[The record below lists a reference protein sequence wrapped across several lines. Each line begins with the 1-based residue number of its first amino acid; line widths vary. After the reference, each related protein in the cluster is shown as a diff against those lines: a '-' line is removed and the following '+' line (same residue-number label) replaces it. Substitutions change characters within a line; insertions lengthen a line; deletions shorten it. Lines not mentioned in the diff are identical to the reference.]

1 MASTFYDGFERNAAR
16 GAIDLPVAALAA
28 VSVGFVAFAM
38 PANLFDGAIAATG
51 LPSVL
56 SAAQPPLGSTARL
69 LVVVVAAIATF
80 ALVFALLRLLD
91 RRGIVAPTR
100 APARARMREV
110 LGEAEEVEGPRL
122 RRADHHPDAPARR
135 PILAGSELGEP
146 NLARPYPQR
155 RAPEPE
161 PMPEP
166 EPEPEPEI
174 AEAKWEALDEVVEP
188 EIESQPEPEAAIEPE
203 FIPEPEPV
211 AAPAPVADSSISDL
225 VARLERGLERRQ
237 HIEDA
242 EAAPETSAR
251 PDPAAPGAAPTVP
264 QRDDRLRSAIENLQR
279 LASKA

>member
-51 LPSVL
+51 LPSLL

-69 LVVVVAAIATF
+69 LVVAVAAIATF
-80 ALVFALLRLLD
+80 ASVFVLLRLLD
-91 RRGIVAPTR
+91 RRGTAAPAR
-100 APARARMREV
+100 APAQARMREV
-110 LGEAEEVEGPRL
+110 LAEVDEVELPRL

-161 PMPEP
+161 PEP
-166 EPEPEPEI
+166 QPEPEPEI

-188 EIESQPEPEAAIEPE
+188 EVESQPAPEPGPEPETAIEPE

-211 AAPAPVADSSISDL
+211 APPAPVADSSISDL

-237 HIEDA
+237 HVEDA
-242 EAAPETSAR
+242 APAPETSTQ
-251 PDPAAPGAAPTVP
+251 PAPKAPE
-264 QRDDRLRSAIENLQR
+264 RDDRLRSAIENLQR